1 MTVSDDELFGAK
13 ILIVDDQPANL
24 EVLAQML
31 ATTGYTD
38 VTTTANPR
46 QVAGLYRAHRHDLIL
61 LDLQMPDMDGFQVM
75 EDLKGIERGGYLP
88 VLVITAQ
95 PSQKLRALQAG
106 AKDFICKPFDVL
118 EVKTRIRNMLE
129 VRLLYKRIEAS
140 KRQLEEIVLER
151 TAELRESEARFRS
164 LVELASDWYWEQ
176 DEHGDFTRV
185 SGPAIE
191 MLGLGETTGDGDDD
205 VKPRWNEADRAM
217 LGEKLAMRKPFLDFV
232 YRRVHADGSEQY
244 LQTSGE
250 PKFDEAGRFRGYRG
264 IGMDV
269 TGRMAANGQAAD
281 KGLQRFRDAMD
292 TTAQGVFL
300 VDRASMRFV
309 DANAAACRLSG
320 YRREHLLE
328 LGPAA
333 LGDEVGRDYEAE
345 FDQLIVSDSRDATRQ
360 SDLMRGDGRRIKVE
374 VQQHASQTSDGWL
387 RVDIVRELKLAD

>member
-1 MTVSDDELFGAK
+1 MTVTDDELLGAK

-24 EVLAQML
+24 ELLAHML
-31 ATTGYTD
+31 AATGYSD
-38 VTTTANPR
+38 VTTTSKPR
-46 QVAGLYRAHRHDLIL
+46 EVAKLYRAHRHDLIL
-61 LDLQMPDMDGFQVM
+61 LDLQMPDMDGFEVM
-75 EDLKGIERGGYLP
+75 EGLKEIERGGYLP

-95 PSQKLRALQAG
+95 PSQKLPALQAG
-106 AKDFICKPFDVL
+106 AKDFISKPFDVL
-118 EVKTRIRNMLE
+118 EVQTRIRNMLE

-151 TAELRESEARFRS
+151 TAELRDSEARFRS

-176 DEHGDFTRV
+176 DENGKFTRV
-185 SGPAIE
+185 SGPALE
-191 MLGLGETTGDGDDD
+191 MLGLGEATGADSDGR
-205 VKPRWNEADRAM
+205 PRWNEADRAS
-217 LGEKLAMRKPFLDFV
+217 LDEKLALRKPFLDFI

-269 TGRMAANGQAAD
+269 TGRMAASGQVAD

-292 TTAQGVFL
+292 TTTQGVFL
-300 VDRASMRFV
+300 LDRASMRFV

-320 YRREHLLE
+320 YRREQLLE

-333 LGDEVGRDYEAE
+333 LVGDADRDHEAE
-345 FDQLIVSDSRDATRQ
+345 FDQLIAGDARDLSLTTTLLRSDGTRIQVEMQQQASR
-360 SDLMRGDGRRIKVE
+360 
-374 VQQHASQTSDGWL
+374 TSEGWL
-387 RVDIVRELKLAD
+387 RVDIVRELKPAG

>member
-1 MTVSDDELFGAK
+1 MNVTDDELLGAK

-24 EVLAQML
+24 ALLAHML
-31 ATTGYTD
+31 SITGYSD
-38 VTTTANPR
+38 VTTTAKPR
-46 QVAGLYRAHRHDLIL
+46 EVARLHRTHQYDLIL

-75 EDLKGIERGGYLP
+75 EGLKEIEQGGYLP

-106 AKDFICKPFDVL
+106 AKDFISKPFDVL
-118 EVKTRIRNMLE
+118 EVQTRIRNMLE
-129 VRLLYKRIEAS
+129 VRLLYKRIETNN
-140 KRQLEEIVLER
+140 RQLEQMVLER
-151 TAELRESEARFRS
+151 TAELRDSEARFRS

-176 DEHGDFTRV
+176 DEHGEFTRV
-185 SGPAIE
+185 SGPALE
-191 MLGLGETTGDGDDD
+191 MLGLGEAANADSDAR
-205 VKPRWNEADRAM
+205 PRWNEADRAI

-269 TGRMAANGQAAD
+269 TGRMAASGQVAD

-292 TTAQGVFL
+292 ATTQGVFL
-300 VDRASMRFV
+300 LDRASMRFV

-320 YRREHLLE
+320 YRREQLLE

-333 LGDEVGRDYEAE
+333 LSGDSSHDHAAE
-345 FDQLIVSDSRDATRQ
+345 FDRLIASDTRNITQ
-360 SDLMRGDGRRIKVE
+360 PASLVRSDGTRVNVD
-374 VQQHASQTSDGWL
+374 VQQHASRTSDGWL
-387 RVDIVRELKLAD
+387 RVDIVRELTAAD

>member
-31 ATTGYTD
+31 AATGYTD

-46 QVAGLYRAHRHDLIL
+46 QVAGLYRAHRHDLVL

-75 EDLKGIERGGYLP
+75 EGLKEIERGGYLP

-151 TAELRESEARFRS
+151 TTELRESEARFRS

-176 DEHGDFTRV
+176 DEHGEFTRV
-185 SGPAIE
+185 SGPALE
-191 MLGLGETTGDGDDD
+191 MLGLGETTGDGDGD

-269 TGRMAANGQAAD
+269 TGRMAGGGMVAD

-292 TTAQGVFL
+292 TTTQGVFL

-333 LGDEVGRDYEAE
+333 LGDEVGRDYEAQ
-345 FDQLIVSDSRDATRQ
+345 FDQLIASDSRDITLQ
-360 SDLMRGDGRRIKVE
+360 SDLKRGDGRRIKVE